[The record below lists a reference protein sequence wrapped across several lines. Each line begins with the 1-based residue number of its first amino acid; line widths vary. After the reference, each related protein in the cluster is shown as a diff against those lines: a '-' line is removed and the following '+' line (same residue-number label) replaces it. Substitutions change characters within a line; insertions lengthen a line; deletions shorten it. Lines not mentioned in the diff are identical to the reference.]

1 MQEMNKSQID
11 LNHDTL
17 EFSGLSLIL
26 LKEKAVW
33 IPNLQILLLADLHFG
48 KAAHFRKSGIPIP
61 EPIHDID
68 LFVVKNLL
76 DQYQPKQ
83 IYFLGDLFHSEWNS
97 QWDYFND
104 FLIGFPDSEF
114 HLIKGNHDVLS
125 PFAYQQSVLKIH
137 NEPLELSNIL
147 LSHEPMEVIGKRQL
161 NICGHIHPGIRL
173 VGKAR
178 QSVRIPCFHLS
189 KSQLVLPAFGN
200 FTGLALVKPQEGDQI
215 WGITPEKIIR
225 VLSGTSIG

>member
-26 LKEKAVW
+26 LKQKAVW

-83 IYFLGDLFHSEWNS
+83 IYFLGNLFH
-97 QWDYFND
+97 F
-104 FLIGFPDSEF
+104 
-114 HLIKGNHDVLS
+114 
-125 PFAYQQSVLKIH
+125 
-137 NEPLELSNIL
+137 
-147 LSHEPMEVIGKRQL
+147 
-161 NICGHIHPGIRL
+161 
-173 VGKAR
+173 
-178 QSVRIPCFHLS
+178 
-189 KSQLVLPAFGN
+189 
-200 FTGLALVKPQEGDQI
+200 
-215 WGITPEKIIR
+215 
-225 VLSGTSIG
+225 